1 MKKEVSINGRIVFPL
16 EEGCRAVILTDN
28 RLIYTSLV
36 VEIMEERTDYACF
49 ETLNSVYKVRLQPV
63 PARVTLPTFL
73 KICLQ
78 EECFMERSCVNCAV
92 KSTCLKRSMS
102 IFVRYIQTGRSN
114 ELTAEIK
121 ENFNCAG
128 DSTNWKRKKE
138 DD

>member
-73 KICLQ
+73 K
-78 EECFMERSCVNCAV
+78 MCAV

>member
-36 VEIMEERTDYACF
+36 VEIIEERTDYACF

-73 KICLQ
+73 K
-78 EECFMERSCVNCAV
+78 MCA
-92 KSTCLKRSMS
+92 
-102 IFVRYIQTGRSN
+102 
-114 ELTAEIK
+114 
-121 ENFNCAG
+121 
-128 DSTNWKRKKE
+128 
-138 DD
+138 

>member
-73 KICLQ
+73 K
-78 EECFMERSCVNCAV
+78 MCALDFWDIV
-92 KSTCLKRSMS
+92 AVCCGVPVYRRNVLW
-102 IFVRYIQTGRSN
+102 N
-114 ELTAEIK
+114 EA
-121 ENFNCAG
+121 A
-128 DSTNWKRKKE
+128 
-138 DD
+138 

>member
-16 EEGCRAVILTDN
+16 EEGVILTDN

-73 KICLQ
+73 K
-78 EECFMERSCVNCAV
+78 MCA
-92 KSTCLKRSMS
+92 
-102 IFVRYIQTGRSN
+102 
-114 ELTAEIK
+114 
-121 ENFNCAG
+121 
-128 DSTNWKRKKE
+128 
-138 DD
+138 

>member
-1 MKKEVSINGRIVFPL
+1 MRKRLSATAQEAVKTSDAIFRKTKEDQIPYEEVSINGRIVFPL

-73 KICLQ
+73 K
-78 EECFMERSCVNCAV
+78 MCA
-92 KSTCLKRSMS
+92 
-102 IFVRYIQTGRSN
+102 
-114 ELTAEIK
+114 
-121 ENFNCAG
+121 
-128 DSTNWKRKKE
+128 
-138 DD
+138 

>member
-1 MKKEVSINGRIVFPL
+1 
-16 EEGCRAVILTDN
+16 
-28 RLIYTSLV
+28 
-36 VEIMEERTDYACF
+36 
-49 ETLNSVYKVRLQPV
+49 
-63 PARVTLPTFL
+63 
-73 KICLQ
+73 
-78 EECFMERSCVNCAV
+78 MERSCVNCAV

-138 DD
+138 DEAIGVSRSTAYRIIKRLNQELENKGYITVSGKVSKKYFADRFYGGAELMKPQPYVLNERRVA